1 MKNENFPQPSEA
13 SALQVSELNV
23 RDEDLGHNVWR
34 FGDVSVF
41 CAWSP
46 TAEPLA
52 GIVSANK
59 TGEASESSVAAD
71 STDQGQPDDIQ
82 AQTARSANF
91 IITEDDIPLTLWRAK
106 RINAVHSKI
115 GGLFTLT
122 DLRIVIPQLIL
133 AALNKVAPK
142 GVPLYYVLHIGEVNK
157 TSGPLSRLAG
167 QMRREERNSATGGL
181 AGRPIMDYET
191 FRVLLEMFDEI
202 RSEMDLT
209 SIKKKVPLTD
219 IETPLTD
226 AAYFEHYSPL
236 RRCRGYVVLDSRF
249 SIVIDCAEEDVR
261 SLLTII
267 QQAKLTDQGLEAPG
281 FATVVLRVSMWDS
294 SSEMHASLDDLVQI
308 SRSSD
313 ASTQGQILLNF
324 ALAGIGILLSLTPLP
339 YARPV
344 QLVAPML
351 IYAMAAITHAFFAL
365 TGFRLFNRLGILC
378 LLLAT
383 VLAILIFSFPS
394 FVIPFLPSTP

>member
-1 MKNENFPQPSEA
+1 MKNESSPQPSEA
-13 SALQVSELNV
+13 SALQVSKLNV
-23 RDEDLGHNVWR
+23 RDKDSEQNVWR

-46 TAEPLA
+46 SAELLT
-52 GIVSANK
+52 GTVSANK
-59 TGEASESSVAAD
+59 TDEVSGSSKIAD
-71 STDQGQPDDIQ
+71 STNQSQPGGIQ
-82 AQTARSANF
+82 AQTVRSVDF

-106 RINAVHSKI
+106 RINAVHSKV
-115 GGLFTLT
+115 GGSFTLT
-122 DLRIVIPQLIL
+122 DLQIVIPQLIV

-142 GVPLYYVLHIGEVNK
+142 GVPLYYVLHIGAVNK
-157 TSGPLSRLAG
+157 TSGPLSRLVG
-167 QMRREERNSATGGL
+167 QARREVRNSATGGL
-181 AGRPIMDYET
+181 AGRPIMDNET
-191 FRVLLEMFDEI
+191 FRVFLEMFEEI
-202 RSEMDLT
+202 RSEMDLS
-209 SIKKKVPLTD
+209 SIIEKVPSTNVE
-219 IETPLTD
+219 IPLMD

-236 RRCRGYVVLDSRF
+236 RRCRGYLVLDSRF

-267 QQAKLTDQGLEAPG
+267 QQARLTDQGLEAPG

-294 SSEMHASLDDLVQI
+294 SAEMHASLDDLVQI

-324 ALAGIGILLSLTPLP
+324 ALAGIAILLSLTPLP
-339 YARPV
+339 HARPI

-351 IYAMAAITHAFFAL
+351 IYTMAALAHAFFAL
-365 TGFRLFNRLGILC
+365 TGNRMFNRLGVLC

-383 VLAILIFSFPS
+383 VLAILLFSFPS